1 MIRKVDSVV
10 KLSTKIKWT
19 HKINNNSKKSDH
31 NFIACFNQHSKDI
44 LS

>member
-10 KLSTKIKWT
+10 KLSTKIKWV
-19 HKINNNSKKSDH
+19 HSIKSDH
-31 NFIACFNQHSKDI
+31 NFIACFNKHSKNI